1 MSSELESVTVIL
13 ADYILDTADQI
24 ERVITSK
31 YADME
36 DMRGDL
42 EGILG
47 DMDSFIEIHYVKY
60 EPVDGETETEAED
73 EE

>member
-1 MSSELESVTVIL
+1 MSSELESLTVVL

-60 EPVDGETETEAED
+60 EPVDGETETEAEV

>member
-1 MSSELESVTVIL
+1 MSSELESLTVIL

-60 EPVDGETETEAED
+60 EPVDGETETEAEV

>member
-1 MSSELESVTVIL
+1 MSSELESLTVVL

-47 DMDSFIEIHYVKY
+47 DMDSFIEIHYVKC
-60 EPVDGETETEAED
+60 EPVDGETEAEAED